1 MHLKRPSLV
10 EYLLL
15 QHWLSH
21 SELSV
26 QNAQSDFLCW
36 RWRLGLERDATA
48 PSAAFAVST
57 PRSPGTGTRISAALA
72 LGAEAEASS
81 MLQQGEDSFLAYV
94 QKVLTFSAACASLM
108 MKRTTEGSKG
118 KGGEFCCCSGCGE
131 VVCKRSS
138 IGRFSFS
145 FANFALCHHDHVLG
159 LQPLLALAHAHG
171 TSTARRTAVAILLV
185 LVR

>member
-1 MHLKRPSLV
+1 MQLHHPQHSRCLRHEVQGQGHAFP
-10 EYLLL
+10 
-15 QHWLSH
+15 QHWRW
-21 SELSV
+21 V
-26 QNAQSDFLCW
+26 QKQK
-36 RWRLGLERDATA
+36 R
-48 PSAAFAVST
+48 VVV
-57 PRSPGTGTRISAALA
+57 
-72 LGAEAEASS
+72 
-81 MLQQGEDSFLAYV
+81 LQQGEDSFLAYV